1 MRVSHHHDE
10 LRVATPTSEPYE
22 WRHPGDRFNGKIM
35 PNRGW
40 RDMGCWLREDLHSQ
54 AASLGA
60 QRFKTVSL
68 LAEVDRLLTRASNGE
83 LSQTFPDDVAPSSP
97 KDSGRTALIPDIMF
111 LRVPEPF
118 YLAARRC
125 RIRVYYVEPDAT
137 RLLVSLGGLV
147 KDVDTTTSDE
157 QNTFI
162 RQCDARKETILR

>member
-1 MRVSHHHDE
+1 MISHQHAE
-10 LRVATPTSEPYE
+10 LRVATPTNEPYE

-40 RDMGCWLREDLHSQ
+40 RDMDCWLREDLHSQ

-68 LAEVDRLLTRASNGE
+68 LAEVDKLLTRASNGE
-83 LSQTFPDDVAPSSP
+83 LSQTFPDDVAPSNP

-118 YLAARRC
+118 YLAAHRC

-137 RLLVSLGGLV
+137 SLLVSLGGLI
-147 KDVDTTTSDE
+147 KNVDATTPQE
-157 QNTFI
+157 QNAFI
-162 RQCDARKETILR
+162 RFCEERKRRRFR

>member
-1 MRVSHHHDE
+1 MISHQHAE
-10 LRVATPTSEPYE
+10 LRVATPTNEPYE

-40 RDMGCWLREDLHSQ
+40 RDMDCWLREDLHSQ

-68 LAEVDRLLTRASNGE
+68 LAEVDKLLTRASNGE
-83 LSQTFPDDVAPSSP
+83 LSQTFPDDVAPSNP

-118 YLAARRC
+118 YLAAHRC

-137 RLLVSLGGLV
+137 SLLVSLGGLI
-147 KDVDTTTSDE
+147 KNVDATTPQE
-157 QNTFI
+157 QNAFI
-162 RQCDARKETILR
+162 CFCEERKRRRFR

>member
-1 MRVSHHHDE
+1 MISHQHAE
-10 LRVATPTSEPYE
+10 LRVATPTNEPYE
-22 WRHPGDRFNGKIM
+22 WRHPGDRFDGKIM

-40 RDMGCWLREDLHSQ
+40 RDMDCWLREDLHSQ

-68 LAEVDRLLTRASNGE
+68 LAEVDKLLTRASNGE
-83 LSQTFPDDVAPSSP
+83 LSQTFPDDVAPSNP

-118 YLAARRC
+118 YLAAHRC

-137 RLLVSLGGLV
+137 SLLVSLGGLI
-147 KDVDTTTSDE
+147 KNVDATTPQE
-157 QNTFI
+157 QNAFI
-162 RQCDARKETILR
+162 RFCEERKRRRFR